1 MFEGKIDPFI
11 QLVLLAEYVL
21 HGWLGEDEQVQSRG
35 TASSIGKEHR
45 LLSLVVQ
52 VFNCTAV
59 NNSFMVTGLIT
70 SPHGGGGSKSCVT
83 SDLLSQT
90 LSWNSKFGLLKVG
103 LNMKNIICF
112 SLPNAWANSF
122 YFVFVIYMFFHI
134 VSGHKIFFYSC

>member
-70 SPHGGGGSKSCVT
+70 SPHGGGGRNHV
-83 SDLLSQT
+83 
-90 LSWNSKFGLLKVG
+90 
-103 LNMKNIICF
+103 
-112 SLPNAWANSF
+112 
-122 YFVFVIYMFFHI
+122 
-134 VSGHKIFFYSC
+134 